1 MSTQSITDTF
11 DLYHL
16 GSIDKAKFINDMH
29 LLHHKKL
36 FEYSN
41 HIAKTNIQNISIS
54 DNSVI
59 MTIRSNGLK
68 IECAQDDQ
76 RIAPIEILN
85 FLDYEKKD
93 SDMIERLFSDGQ
105 NFFDIGA
112 NIGWYSMN
120 LAATRK
126 KSNFFCFEPI
136 PKTFSSLNRNI
147 SLNCFSNIKTFN
159 YGFSKSCGTF
169 DFYFYKEGSGN
180 ASMKNLTLREDVE
193 KVECVVKTLDL
204 FDVEYSTPIDFIK
217 CDVEGGELLVF
228 QGGAN
233 TIKKYLPVIFSEI
246 LRKWSKHFNYDP
258 NVIFETLE
266 SMGYKSFTSNGSHLI
281 PFKKMNDETLE
292 TNFFFL
298 HREKHIRLIKDLI
311 LDY

>member
-1 MSTQSITDTF
+1 MKKQSIADTF
-11 DLYHL
+11 ILYNT
-16 GSIDKAKFINDMH
+16 GVIDKATFISDMH

-41 HIAKTNIQNISIS
+41 HIANTNIQNISIF

-68 IECAQDDQ
+68 IECAQEDQ

-85 FLDYEKKD
+85 FLEYEKKD

-112 NIGWYSMN
+112 NIGWYSLN
-120 LAATRK
+120 LAISRK
-126 KSNFFCFEPI
+126 NSNFYCFEPI
-136 PKTFSSLNRNI
+136 PKTFLSLNRNI
-147 SLNCFSNIKTFN
+147 SLNKLPNIKTFN

-169 DFYFYKEGSGN
+169 DFYYYKEGSGN
-180 ASMKNLTLREDVE
+180 ASMKNLSLREDVE
-193 KVECVVKTLDL
+193 KVECAVKTIDL
-204 FDVEYSTPIDFIK
+204 FDEEFATPIDFMK

-228 QGGAN
+228 EGGIVA
-233 TIKKYLPVIFSEI
+233 IKKYLPIIFSEI
-246 LRKWSKHFNYDP
+246 LRKWSKHFNYHP
-258 NVIFETLE
+258 NAIFRTLE
-266 SMGYKSFTSNGSHLI
+266 NIGYKSYTSNGSHLT
-281 PFKKMNDETLE
+281 PFKEMNDETLE

-298 HREKHIRLIKDLI
+298 HQDKHIQLIQKYELI
-311 LDY
+311 I